1 MATLQYTFPPTL
13 STSSSCVFFTQTLC
27 ILSLLK
33 GFHVVKTGV
42 RESKRSEGGHAEAVV
57 KAGAHAGYYTHGLRR
72 QNTPW
77 TGVRLYVLSIERRA
91 LALRITST
99 WVLLHSRSS

>member
-1 MATLQYTFPPTL
+1 MGLLAGA
-13 STSSSCVFFTQTLC
+13 SSSE
-27 ILSLLK
+27 K
-33 GFHVVKTGV
+33 HRGV
-42 RESKRSEGGHAEAVV
+42 RESKRSEGGHAEAAV
-57 KAGAHAGYYTHGLRR
+57 KAGAMAGAHAEYYTHGLRR

-91 LALRITST
+91 LALRNTST